1 MAGGGGDGGGGD
13 DARADAAPVDLGAL
27 MAEVEAAAA
36 RRRAEGGL
44 PLDPSDVPLGAT
56 SPIDRLLEAWEVV
69 GRRETLAG
77 PVPVEL
83 ARRVVVRAASP
94 FTTDL
99 VTQVNRFHL
108 ATIDVARELEAS
120 LAAERAAREELEAR
134 VRALE
139 ARAAGDA

>member
-1 MAGGGGDGGGGD
+1 MATGGGDGGATG
-13 DARADAAPVDLGAL
+13 AAPPADLDAL

-44 PLDPSDVPLGAT
+44 PLDPSDVPLAAT
-56 SPIDRLLEAWEVV
+56 SPIDRLAEAWEVV

-77 PVPVEL
+77 PKPVEL
-83 ARRVVVRAASP
+83 ARRAVVFAASP

-99 VTQVNRFHL
+99 VVQVNRFHL
-108 ATIDVARELEAS
+108 AAIDVARELEAS

-134 VRALE
+134 VRVLE
-139 ARAAGDA
+139 ARLGGGAGDG